1 MEDKY
6 VLDTTETNNHLTIKK
21 LDLANRRI
29 EGSFYAAFNIKEPR
43 FNPKNPKRVVFS
55 NGTFWGVIH
64 D

>member
-1 MEDKY
+1 M
-6 VLDTTETNNHLTIKK
+6 LDTTEANNHLTIKK